1 METVMEGA
9 AGRAVTVC
17 YESRGAMPSGRGAAV
32 KRKKRVRLSAL
43 RSNHSVEEK
52 IMLKKKFFAKAL
64 AFAMATGL
72 LAAEPFGAAVP
83 VQVMAQSGDVMVNGT
98 EVTVEGENS
107 ATTTVKFERT
117 AKGTISVTVNGDV
130 SVYYKLGAN
139 GSWTQLADGTT
150 IPVAEGAQDGT
161 VAIEVASDNSGT
173 GAKTVTV
180 PAFAE
185 TETPP
190 APAGALGIDID
201 YEKYTA
207 TLSGEKYMFLEVLK
221 KDSKTNGYKTSATYS
236 YTADSSNQVIVDLS
250 FLKGSAEN
258 YIRVYGR
265 ENEEPTEVKMIAKQP
280 DKSAVK
286 YVPGKTTLADS
297 FTLKKGKA
305 AAAAFTEAQLAL
317 YSYRSLNGTYW
328 DSLSGLDI
336 ENFSVAGTTIIVR
349 EDATET
355 VPAGVEAKVKIS
367 ANPKAPKV
375 AIDYVKNTI
384 SMPKDSYYRIITDSV
399 DKEVWAALPSGGKK
413 SPAELATAYANG
425 VTEAQIEEG
434 FTLVV
439 YTQKSGKA
447 ASNPAFVAVSKAPQ
461 IEESTEGVITVV
473 GETGDKA
480 RKLTMKVTGEGKDA
494 KATFTAANGDFSIT
508 VGSNK
513 PKTVKPGKAVDIKQT
528 DAAQSVKIQMTGV
541 KPVTKGTPV
550 PGSFPSSNTVTL
562 TIPAKS
568 ASETPDQTKKATL
581 TVDVDKTSVEAPA
594 GAADAVVVVSHTAK
608 DAEGKDAEAT
618 EVTYKITYPTGA
630 DETKVVF
637 DTTAGNENNLQVKA
651 GAAAGT
657 YKITVTAKVGT
668 EAVTGETE
676 IEVTA
681 SAPSGL

>member
-1 METVMEGA
+1 
-9 AGRAVTVC
+9 
-17 YESRGAMPSGRGAAV
+17 
-32 KRKKRVRLSAL
+32 
-43 RSNHSVEEK
+43 
-52 IMLKKKFFAKAL
+52 MLKKKFFAKAL

-83 VQVMAQSGDVMVNGT
+83 VQVMAQVGDVTVNGT

-130 SVYYKLGAN
+130 SVYYKLGAD
-139 GSWTQLADGTT
+139 GSWTQLANSTT
-150 IPVAEGAQDGT
+150 IPVVEADQDGE
-161 VAIEVASDNSGT
+161 VVINVASNDSGT

-180 PAFAE
+180 PAFME

-190 APAGALGIDID
+190 APAGPLGINID
-201 YEKYTA
+201 YEKYTV

-221 KDSKTNGYKTSATYS
+221 KDRKTNGYKTSVTYS

-265 ENEEPTEVKMIAKQP
+265 ENEEPTEVKTIAKQP
-280 DKSAVK
+280 DKSAIK

-305 AAAAFTEAQLAL
+305 TAAAFTEAQLAL

-399 DKEVWAALPSGGKK
+399 DKEEVWAALPSGGKK
-413 SPAELATAYANG
+413 SPAELAKTYANG

-461 IEESTEGVITVV
+461 IEESAEGVITVV

-494 KATFTAANGDFSIT
+494 KATFTAENGDFSIT
-508 VGSNK
+508 VGSDK
-513 PKTVKPGKAVDIKQT
+513 PKTVKSGKAVAVKQT

-541 KPVTKGTPV
+541 KPVTRGTPV
-550 PGSFPSSNTVTL
+550 PGSFPSSNTVPL

-594 GAADAVVVVSHTAK
+594 AGAADAVVVVSHTAK
-608 DAEGKDAEAT
+608 DADGKDAEAT

-637 DTTAGNENNLQVKA
+637 DTTAGKENNLQVKA

-681 SAPSGL
+681 SAP

>member
-1 METVMEGA
+1 MEGA
-9 AGRAVTVC
+9 TGRAVTVC
-17 YESRGAMPSGRGAAV
+17 HESRGAMSSGRGAAV
-32 KRKKRVRLSAL
+32 KQKSRVRHSAL

-83 VQVMAQSGDVMVNGT
+83 VQVMAQVGDVTVNGT
-98 EVTVEGENS
+98 EVTVEGENG

-130 SVYYKLGAN
+130 SVYYKLGAD
-139 GSWTQLADGTT
+139 GSWTQLANSTT
-150 IPVAEGAQDGT
+150 IPVVEADQDGE
-161 VAIEVASDNSGT
+161 VVINVASDNSGT

-190 APAGALGIDID
+190 APAGALGINID

-265 ENEEPTEVKMIAKQP
+265 ENEEPTEVKTIAKQP
-280 DKSAVK
+280 DKSAIK

-305 AAAAFTEAQLAL
+305 TAAAFTEAQLAL

-399 DKEVWAALPSGGKK
+399 DKEEVWAALPSGGKK
-413 SPAELATAYANG
+413 SPAELAKTYANG

-461 IEESTEGVITVV
+461 IEESAEGVITVV

-494 KATFTAANGDFSIT
+494 KATFTAENGDFSIT
-508 VGSNK
+508 VGSDK
-513 PKTVKPGKAVDIKQT
+513 PKTVKSGKAVAVKQT

-541 KPVTKGTPV
+541 KPVTRGTPV
-550 PGSFPSSNTVTL
+550 PGSFPSSNTVPL

-594 GAADAVVVVSHTAK
+594 AGAADAVVVVSHTAK
-608 DAEGKDAEAT
+608 DADGKDAEAT

-637 DTTAGNENNLQVKA
+637 DTTAGKENNLQVKA

-681 SAPSGL
+681 SAP

>member
-1 METVMEGA
+1 M
-9 AGRAVTVC
+9 
-17 YESRGAMPSGRGAAV
+17 
-32 KRKKRVRLSAL
+32 
-43 RSNHSVEEK
+43 
-52 IMLKKKFFAKAL
+52 
-64 AFAMATGL
+64 
-72 LAAEPFGAAVP
+72 
-83 VQVMAQSGDVMVNGT
+83 
-98 EVTVEGENS
+98 
-107 ATTTVKFERT
+107 
-117 AKGTISVTVNGDV
+117 
-130 SVYYKLGAN
+130 
-139 GSWTQLADGTT
+139 
-150 IPVAEGAQDGT
+150 
-161 VAIEVASDNSGT
+161 
-173 GAKTVTV
+173 KT
-180 PAFAE
+180 
-185 TETPP
+185 
-190 APAGALGIDID
+190 
-201 YEKYTA
+201 
-207 TLSGEKYMFLEVLK
+207 
-221 KDSKTNGYKTSATYS
+221 
-236 YTADSSNQVIVDLS
+236 
-250 FLKGSAEN
+250 
-258 YIRVYGR
+258 
-265 ENEEPTEVKMIAKQP
+265 IAKQP
-280 DKSAVK
+280 YKSAIK

-305 AAAAFTEAQLAL
+305 TAAAFTEAQLAL

-399 DKEVWAALPSGGKK
+399 DKEEVWAALPSGGKK
-413 SPAELATAYANG
+413 SPAELAKTYANG

-461 IEESTEGVITVV
+461 IEESAEGVITVV

-494 KATFTAANGDFSIT
+494 KATFTAENGDFSIT
-508 VGSNK
+508 VGSDK
-513 PKTVKPGKAVDIKQT
+513 PKTVKSGKAVAVKQT

-541 KPVTKGTPV
+541 KPVTRGTPV
-550 PGSFPSSNTVTL
+550 PGSFPSSNTVPL

-594 GAADAVVVVSHTAK
+594 AGAADAVVVVSHTAK
-608 DAEGKDAEAT
+608 DADGKDAEAT

-637 DTTAGNENNLQVKA
+637 DTTAGKENNLQVKA

-681 SAPSGL
+681 SAP

>member
-17 YESRGAMPSGRGAAV
+17 HESRGAMSSGRGAAV
-32 KRKKRVRLSAL
+32 KQKSRVRHSAL

-83 VQVMAQSGDVMVNGT
+83 VQVMAQVGDVTVNGT
-98 EVTVEGENS
+98 EVTVEGENG

-130 SVYYKLGAN
+130 SVYYKLGAD
-139 GSWTQLADGTT
+139 GSWTQLANSTT
-150 IPVAEGAQDGT
+150 IPVVEADQDGE
-161 VAIEVASDNSGT
+161 VVINVASDNSGT

-190 APAGALGIDID
+190 APAGALGINID

-265 ENEEPTEVKMIAKQP
+265 ENEEPTEVKTIAKQP
-280 DKSAVK
+280 DKSAIK

-305 AAAAFTEAQLAL
+305 TAAAFTEAQLAL

-399 DKEVWAALPSGGKK
+399 DKEEVWAALPSGGKK
-413 SPAELATAYANG
+413 SPAELAKTYANG

-461 IEESTEGVITVV
+461 IEESAEGVITVV

-494 KATFTAANGDFSIT
+494 KATFTAENGDFSIT
-508 VGSNK
+508 VGSDK
-513 PKTVKPGKAVDIKQT
+513 PKTVKSGKAVAVKQT

-541 KPVTKGTPV
+541 KPVTRGTPV
-550 PGSFPSSNTVTL
+550 PGSFPSSNTVPL

-594 GAADAVVVVSHTAK
+594 AGAADAVVVVSHTAK
-608 DAEGKDAEAT
+608 DADGKDAEAT

-637 DTTAGNENNLQVKA
+637 DTTAGKENNLQVKA

-681 SAPSGL
+681 SAP

>member
-1 METVMEGA
+1 M
-9 AGRAVTVC
+9 
-17 YESRGAMPSGRGAAV
+17 SSGRGAAV
-32 KRKKRVRLSAL
+32 KQKSRVRHSAL

-83 VQVMAQSGDVMVNGT
+83 VQVMAQVGDVTVNGT
-98 EVTVEGENS
+98 EVTVEGENG

-130 SVYYKLGAN
+130 SVYYKLGAD
-139 GSWTQLADGTT
+139 GSWTQLANSTT
-150 IPVAEGAQDGT
+150 IPVVEADQDGE
-161 VAIEVASDNSGT
+161 VVINVASDNSGT

-190 APAGALGIDID
+190 APAGALGINID

-265 ENEEPTEVKMIAKQP
+265 ENEEPTEVKTIAKQP
-280 DKSAVK
+280 DKSAIK

-305 AAAAFTEAQLAL
+305 TAAAFTEAQLAL

-399 DKEVWAALPSGGKK
+399 DKEEVWAALPSGGKK
-413 SPAELATAYANG
+413 SPAELAKTYANG

-461 IEESTEGVITVV
+461 IEESAEGVITVV

-494 KATFTAANGDFSIT
+494 KATFTAENGDFSIT
-508 VGSNK
+508 VGSDK
-513 PKTVKPGKAVDIKQT
+513 PKTVKSGKAVAVKQT

-541 KPVTKGTPV
+541 KPVTRGTPV
-550 PGSFPSSNTVTL
+550 PGSFPSSNTVPL

-594 GAADAVVVVSHTAK
+594 AGAADAVVVVSHTAK
-608 DAEGKDAEAT
+608 DADGKDAEAT

-637 DTTAGNENNLQVKA
+637 DTTAGKENNLQVKA

-681 SAPSGL
+681 SAP

>member
-1 METVMEGA
+1 
-9 AGRAVTVC
+9 
-17 YESRGAMPSGRGAAV
+17 
-32 KRKKRVRLSAL
+32 
-43 RSNHSVEEK
+43 
-52 IMLKKKFFAKAL
+52 MLKKKFFAKAL

-83 VQVMAQSGDVMVNGT
+83 VQVMAQVGDVTVNGT
-98 EVTVEGENS
+98 EVTVEGENG

-130 SVYYKLGAN
+130 SVYYKLGAD
-139 GSWTQLADGTT
+139 GSWTQLANSTT
-150 IPVAEGAQDGT
+150 IPVVEADQDGE
-161 VAIEVASDNSGT
+161 VVINVASDNSGT

-190 APAGALGIDID
+190 APAGALGINID

-265 ENEEPTEVKMIAKQP
+265 ENEEPTEVKTIAKQP
-280 DKSAVK
+280 DKSAIK

-305 AAAAFTEAQLAL
+305 TAAAFTEAQLAL

-399 DKEVWAALPSGGKK
+399 DKEEVWAALPSGGKK
-413 SPAELATAYANG
+413 SPAELAKTYANG

-461 IEESTEGVITVV
+461 IEESAEGVITVV

-494 KATFTAANGDFSIT
+494 KATFTAENGDFSIT
-508 VGSNK
+508 VGSDK
-513 PKTVKPGKAVDIKQT
+513 PKTVKSGKAVAVKQT

-541 KPVTKGTPV
+541 KPVTRGTPV
-550 PGSFPSSNTVTL
+550 PGSFPSSNTVPL

-594 GAADAVVVVSHTAK
+594 AGAADAVVVVSHTAK
-608 DAEGKDAEAT
+608 DADGKDAEAT

-637 DTTAGNENNLQVKA
+637 DTTAGKENNLQVKA

-681 SAPSGL
+681 SAP